1 MALRE
6 EFEKSGNWLFRWR
19 SYLPLLMLGIILI
32 GLKSSKFLQADSHYE
47 VVWELIC
54 LAVSFIGLGIRIFT
68 IGQVP
73 KGTSGRNVAEQK
85 ADVLNTGGIYSI
97 VRHPLYV
104 GNSFIWLGLSLF
116 VQVWWVSLLCVLVFW
131 LYYERI
137 MFAEEEF
144 LRKKFGD
151 DYLTWAEKTPAFI
164 PDFRRWQS
172 AELAFSFRTV
182 LKREY
187 SGLLAIVAS
196 FAFLDVVSN
205 LLHERRFDLDLHWR
219 ILLGFAIVLYLI
231 LRTLNRKTKI
241 LHVEGR

>member
-6 EFEKSGNWLFRWR
+6 EFERTGNWLFRWR
-19 SYLPLLMLGIILI
+19 SYLPLLMLGIILV
-32 GLKSSKFLQADSHYE
+32 GLKNSEFLEQGSRYE
-47 VVWELIC
+47 ELWELLC
-54 LAVSFIGLGIRIFT
+54 LAVSFVGLGIRIFT

-97 VRHPLYV
+97 VRHPLYL
-104 GNSFIWLGLSLF
+104 GNFFIWLGLSLF

-144 LRKKFGD
+144 LRTKFGD
-151 DYLTWAEKTPAFI
+151 DYLIWAKDTPAFL

-172 AELAFSFRTV
+172 ADLAFSFRTI

-187 SGLLAIVAS
+187 SGLLAVVAS
-196 FAFLDVVSN
+196 FAFLDIVSN
-205 LLHERRFDLDLHWR
+205 LLHERRFDLDFHWG
-219 ILLGFAIVLYLI
+219 ILLGFAVVIYLI
-231 LRTLNRKTKI
+231 LRTLNRKTQI